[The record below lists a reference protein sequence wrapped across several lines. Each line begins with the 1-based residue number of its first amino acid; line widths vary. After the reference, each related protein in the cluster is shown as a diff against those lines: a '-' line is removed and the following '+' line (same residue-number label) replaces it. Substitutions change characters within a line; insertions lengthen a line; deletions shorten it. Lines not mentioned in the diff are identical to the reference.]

1 MLGTWKPAE
10 AQALVEDQ
18 RLSCKF
24 CAFRKDTD
32 RWELILGFI
41 FEIFFFFLQKFNY
54 AGPSGRKE
62 EFRSWERYKGRGS
75 WERTRARKVV
85 GSVSLFSSPTGRLR
99 TRAVLSSPGESL
111 P

>member
-1 MLGTWKPAE
+1 MRRSESMLGTWKPAE

-41 FEIFFFFLQKFNY
+41 FEIFFSSFKNLTMLGLQEGKRNSEVGKG
-54 AGPSGRKE
+54 AG
-62 EFRSWERYKGRGS
+62 
-75 WERTRARKVV
+75 
-85 GSVSLFSSPTGRLR
+85 
-99 TRAVLSSPGESL
+99 
-111 P
+111 